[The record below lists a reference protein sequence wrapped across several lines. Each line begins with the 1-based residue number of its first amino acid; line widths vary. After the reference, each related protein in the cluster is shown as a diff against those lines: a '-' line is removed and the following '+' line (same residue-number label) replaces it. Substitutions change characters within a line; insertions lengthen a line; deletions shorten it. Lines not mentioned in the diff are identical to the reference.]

1 MEILCVWGGERSPQE
16 VEPHPSPTPGRGG
29 ALPPARPPRGVSKL
43 CLDLSPFFWS
53 QGTPS
58 SQPRLPI
65 HQLCWP
71 SAPRRVCSPISP
83 FFCSAGAWVRT
94 PGQFTYGQQVAIKTR
109 CPAWPGVGV
118 LGFGTQGGGA
128 TPGREACVGGGTA
141 RSAQRADK
149 RQAVPATS
157 CPALNAAR
165 SSPTRREPSGSAHP
179 GAGTRD
185 QGPGRRTSVH
195 TRGPSPSARVRT
207 PAPRGEVSRQ
217 PLAFGSIQGG
227 RWGQRA
233 GQGSAPGVG
242 RSREKR
248 LGPRCEVCGS
258 VSHLPEEGFTWNK
271 PQPLELPGSHPS
283 ASSQL

>member
-1 MEILCVWGGERSPQE
+1 MPPQ
-16 VEPHPSPTPGRGG
+16 PHPKARRSTAPSPPPTRRVQTVPRPVAFLLEPGHPFQP
-29 ALPPARPPRGVSKL
+29 APPPHPPAMLALSSPPRVQPNFTLFLLSRGLGAHSRAVYLWPAGGDKDPMPGLARGWGSGV
-43 CLDLSPFFWS
+43 WNT
-53 QGTPS
+53 GWRGHT
-58 SQPRLPI
+58 
-65 HQLCWP
+65 W
-71 SAPRRVCSPISP
+71 
-83 FFCSAGAWVRT
+83 
-94 PGQFTYGQQVAIKTR
+94 
-109 CPAWPGVGV
+109 
-118 LGFGTQGGGA
+118 QGG
-128 TPGREACVGGGTA
+128 VGGGTA
-141 RSAQRADK
+141 RPAQRADK

-165 SSPTRREPSGSAHP
+165 SSPTRREPSGSSHP

-185 QGPGRRTSVH
+185 QGPERRTSVH

-271 PQPLELPGSHPS
+271 PQPLELPGPHPS